1 MKISQFLLCSMNG
14 TQEGDPFKAA
24 AAIDKALSAEKT
36 PLRLQLGEDS
46 VNAIR
51 QHSNN
56 LLQDLAAWERV
67 AIDTKLDN
75 L

>member
-1 MKISQFLLCSMNG
+1 MDG

-24 AAIDKALSAEKT
+24 AAIDKALTAENT

-51 QHSNN
+51 QHSEN
-56 LLQDLAAWERV
+56 LLKDLAEWEQV
-67 AIDTKLDN
+67 AVDTKLES
-75 L
+75 